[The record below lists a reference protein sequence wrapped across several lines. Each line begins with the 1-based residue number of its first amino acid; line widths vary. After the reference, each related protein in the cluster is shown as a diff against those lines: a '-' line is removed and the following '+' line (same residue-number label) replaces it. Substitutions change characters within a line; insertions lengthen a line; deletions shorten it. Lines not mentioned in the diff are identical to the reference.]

1 MRITRVPLPLAPLL
15 ATSLAHGEP
24 AVVVRDLEALS
35 PVTLTK
41 DELQALLP
49 NAKMGRTAANGNEH
63 LWTNETGGR
72 FIISTN
78 NRARMG
84 KPTTAPG
91 TWQISDD
98 GRYCVLIE
106 WRGVD
111 TEEWCRF
118 IVKTSDGYY
127 AARSTKTGTEKVYK
141 LDISK

>member
-1 MRITRVPLPLAPLL
+1 MRIPRIAVLLAPLL
-15 ATSLAHGEP
+15 AGPLAHADP
-24 AVVVRDLEALS
+24 AAVVRDLETLS
-35 PVTLTK
+35 PVTLTR

-49 NAKMGRTAANGNEH
+49 NAKMGRIATNGNEH
-63 LWTNETGGR
+63 LWTNESGGK
-72 FIISTN
+72 FIISTT

-91 TWQISDD
+91 TWQISED

-118 IVKTSDGYY
+118 VIKTSDGYY
-127 AARSTKTGTEKVYK
+127 ATKSNKTGTEKVYK